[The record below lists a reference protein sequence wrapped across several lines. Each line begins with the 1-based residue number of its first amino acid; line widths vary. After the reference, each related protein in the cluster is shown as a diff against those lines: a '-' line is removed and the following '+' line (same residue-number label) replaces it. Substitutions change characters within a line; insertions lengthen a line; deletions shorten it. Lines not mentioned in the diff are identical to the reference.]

1 METGA
6 PGVLGPPVP
15 GHVDLATEER
25 LEPVTTQLHLTG
37 DKTVLDQ
44 AVLINLVTLNPVQA
58 VYFLNFILTLKLL
71 ALSRH
76 HSSFLLR
83 SRSNYETFFGFRLT
97 DCQIFVHLLPLL
109 VPQIT
114 TGTVN
119 PTL

>member
-1 METGA
+1 MVTGA

-44 AVLINLVTLNPVQA
+44 AVLINLVTLNLVQA
-58 VYFLNFILTLKLL
+58 AYFLNFIQTLELL
-71 ALSRH
+71 VLSRH

-83 SRSNYETFFGFRLT
+83 SRSNYETFLVGPP
-97 DCQIFVHLLPLL
+97 DCQKL
-109 VPQIT
+109 VPFFA
-114 TGTVN
+114 TVS
-119 PTL
+119 PTVYQC

>member
-44 AVLINLVTLNPVQA
+44 AVLINLVTLNLVQA

-83 SRSNYETFFGFRLT
+83 SRSDYETFFGFRLT
-97 DCQIFVHLLPLL
+97 DCQIFVPF
-109 VPQIT
+109 VS
-114 TGTVN
+114 TVS
-119 PTL
+119 PTDYHWHC